1 MCSPDL
7 VTLVSPHTGRGYTNT
22 DIDVGDELVAVG
34 MRGLDVMREPR
45 TLASASGPA
54 YFGFDIPY
62 APIERLVRV
71 GGSHE

>member
-1 MCSPDL
+1 M
-7 VTLVSPHTGRGYTNT
+7 
-22 DIDVGDELVAVG
+22 GDEVVAVG

-62 APIERLVRV
+62 VPVERLARA
-71 GGSHE
+71 GASHE